1 MGTKFN
7 ILCIKMKFQRIAN
20 LFDTTFDDKDIPRFV
35 TKTWIEVYDQTGRNN
50 YNVNKEIRIKTPMP
64 RSDLCDFSDAY
75 IVVEGSVSVN
85 RRGNVN
91 KRNISI
97 AFKDNAAFIN
107 CISKIN
113 RIQIDNAEDLD
124 VVMAMFN
131 LLECSKNYRKT
142 QAVRGIIT
150 EMNQVILFLLILSL
164 SNTRQTLPEKHQI
177 IKTYWKMLKSLCHE
191 NIQAIFGEA

>member
-1 MGTKFN
+1 M
-7 ILCIKMKFQRIAN
+7 
-20 LFDTTFDDKDIPRFV
+20 
-35 TKTWIEVYDQTGRNN
+35 
-50 YNVNKEIRIKTPMP
+50 
-64 RSDLCDFSDAY
+64 
-75 IVVEGSVSVN
+75 EGSVSIN

-113 RIQIDNAEDLD
+113 RVQIDNAEDLD
-124 VVMAMFN
+124 VVMAMCN

-150 EMNQVILFLLILSL
+150 EMNRVILFPLILSL

-177 IKTYWKMLKSLCHE
+177 IKTYWKMLCH
-191 NIQAIFGEA
+191 